1 MRGTCLLAWMV
12 IFDMRK
18 IGVLSVISLIFDGS
32 WRVCRCMRMDT
43 RTHIHTARRGYSKC
57 EPRGR
62 DGTLGE
68 PGESRWTKT
77 QDKYI
82 CICVRS
88 THVYINAGRRDE
100 ILD

>member
-1 MRGTCLLAWMV
+1 MYAGSCVWM
-12 IFDMRK
+12 
-18 IGVLSVISLIFDGS
+18 
-32 WRVCRCMRMDT
+32 
-43 RTHIHTARRGYSKC
+43 RTHTHSLRREYSGC
-57 EPRGR
+57 EPKGR

-68 PGESRWTKT
+68 PEESRWTKT

-82 CICVRS
+82 RICVRS